1 MSSPINPPINSPVK
15 PLKNCG
21 KCGLCLGA
29 CPVYKVLKEEQSS
42 PRARLQLIKA
52 HEETT
57 LESSAL
63 LKELISKCLMCG
75 SCAVACPSGIN
86 HYEKFMDM
94 REKMVKDLGET
105 PAIKSLIFLLARES
119 RIRMGAGLAKL
130 GQKLTPA
137 FLANKYCLG
146 NIPLK
151 QFSPLNPIPFRKTVA
166 THIPAEGEK
175 KGSLV
180 YFTGCAT
187 NVLYEDTGIS
197 TIGVLTHLGYEVI
210 IPKDQTCCGIPL
222 MFHGAMDQAVEN
234 MRVNIAALGSY
245 ECEAIIVDCTTCGA
259 ALKDEYPALIQK
271 QIKKQ
276 IQRQIK
282 ENIANTNSLKSSAL
296 SWEPLAAQAQKIADK
311 TMDILS
317 FIAAHRQD
325 LVFDKTY
332 PKLGN
337 VAYHA
342 PCHSRNSFNTLPL
355 VQSLLKELP
364 FIEYTPTPDEAECC
378 GGGGTFFYEH
388 PKTAKKIMDKK
399 KNHVKEVQA
408 KYWLTDCPVCRINLA
423 GNLDSANVLE
433 NIQVFHPVTL
443 IHNALKK
450 GALNNDVRNKARK

>member
-1 MSSPINPPINSPVK
+1 MNSPIDSSVK

-29 CPVYKVLKEEQSS
+29 CPVYKVLKEEQAS

-52 HEETT
+52 HENNT

-86 HYEKFMDM
+86 HYEKFMEM
-94 REKMVKDLGET
+94 REKMVKEVGET

-119 RIRMGAGLAKL
+119 RIRMGAGIARM
-130 GQKLTPA
+130 GQKLTPG

-151 QFSPLNPIPFRKTVA
+151 QFPPLNPVPFRKTAARV
-166 THIPAEGEK
+166 IPARGTK

-187 NVLYEDTGIS
+187 NYMYEDTGIS

-222 MFHGAMDQAVEN
+222 MFHGARDQAVEN
-234 MRVNIAALGSY
+234 MITNIAALGAY
-245 ECEAIIVDCTTCGA
+245 ECDKILVDCTTCGA
-259 ALKDEYPALIQK
+259 ALKDEYPALI
-271 QIKKQ
+271 KK
-276 IQRQIK
+276 IISK
-282 ENIANTNSLKSSAL
+282 GNLPKLSSHPPHPF
-296 SWEPLAAQAQKIADK
+296 WEALAADAQKIAGK
-311 TMDILS
+311 TMDILT
-317 FIAAHRQD
+317 FIALRKQD
-325 LVFDKTY
+325 LVFDQTA
-332 PKLGN
+332 PNLGP

-355 VQSLLKELP
+355 VQTILKELP
-364 FIEYTPTPDEAECC
+364 FIQYTPTPDEAECC

-399 KNHVKEVQA
+399 KSHVKGVQA

-423 GNLDSANVLE
+423 GNLDRTNALE
-433 NIQVFHPVTL
+433 DIQVLHPITL
-443 IHNALKK
+443 IFNAL
-450 GALNNDVRNKARK
+450 NKRPVNHHGNIS

>member
-1 MSSPINPPINSPVK
+1 MNSPINSPVK

-29 CPVYKVLKEEQSS
+29 CPVYKVLKEEQAS

-52 HEETT
+52 YENQT

-75 SCAVACPSGIN
+75 SCAKACPSGIN
-86 HYEKFMDM
+86 HYEKFMEM
-94 REKMVKDLGET
+94 REKMVKQMGET

-119 RIRMGAGLAKL
+119 RIRMGAGLARL
-130 GQKLTPA
+130 GQKLTPG
-137 FLANKYCLG
+137 FLANKYCIG

-151 QFSPLNPIPFRKTVA
+151 QFSPLNPIPFRNTVA
-166 THIPAEGEK
+166 RVIPARGTK

-187 NVLYEDTGIS
+187 NFLYEDTGIS

-210 IPKDQTCCGIPL
+210 IPKSQTCCGIPL

-234 MRVNIAALGSY
+234 MMVNIRALGSC
-245 ECEAIIVDCTTCGA
+245 ECDGIIVDCTTCGA

-271 QIKKQ
+271 QIKK
-276 IQRQIK
+276 
-282 ENIANTNSLKSSAL
+282 NMTNRDSLKLSAHPSHPL
-296 SWEPLAAQAQKIADK
+296 GEETLAAQAQKIAEK

-317 FIAAHRQD
+317 FIAAHRKD
-325 LVFDKTY
+325 LVFDKTQ
-332 PKLGN
+332 PKMGN

-399 KNHVKEVQA
+399 KNHVKGIGA
-408 KYWLTDCPVCRINLA
+408 KYWLTDCPVCRINLS
-423 GNLDSANVLE
+423 GNLDSANALE
-433 NIQVFHPVTL
+433 DIRVFHPVTL

-450 GALNNDVRNKARK
+450 DVLKNKGHQ

>member
-1 MSSPINPPINSPVK
+1 MNSPINSPMK

-21 KCGLCLGA
+21 KCGLCLAA
-29 CPVYKVLKEEQSS
+29 CPVYKVLKEEQAS

-52 HEETT
+52 HENQT
-57 LESSAL
+57 LESSGL

-75 SCAVACPSGIN
+75 SCTVACPSGIN
-86 HYEKFMDM
+86 HYEKFMEM
-94 REKMVKDLGET
+94 RAKMVKDLGET

-119 RIRMGAGLAKL
+119 RIRTGAGIARL
-130 GQKLTPA
+130 GQKLTPG
-137 FLANKYCLG
+137 FLANTYCIG

-151 QFSPLNPIPFRKTVA
+151 QFPPLNPIPFRKTVA
-166 THIPAEGEK
+166 TRIPAEGTK

-210 IPKDQTCCGIPL
+210 IPKGQTCCGIPL
-222 MFHGAMDQAVEN
+222 MFHGAMDQAIEN
-234 MRVNIAALGSY
+234 MMTNIAALGSHEY
-245 ECEAIIVDCTTCGA
+245 DGIIVDCTTCGA

-271 QIKKQ
+271 QKKKR
-276 IQRQIK
+276 I
-282 ENIANTNSLKSSAL
+282 TNRDSLKLPPHL
-296 SWEPLAAQAQKIADK
+296 SWEMLAAQAQKIAGK

-317 FIAAHRQD
+317 FITAHRQD
-325 LVFDKTY
+325 IVFDQTY
-332 PKLGN
+332 PKLCN

-355 VQSLLKELP
+355 VQTLLKDLP
-364 FIEYTPTPDEAECC
+364 FIQYTPTPDEAECC

-399 KNHVKEVQA
+399 KNHVKGVGA
-408 KYWLTDCPVCRINLA
+408 KYWLTDCPVCRINLS

-433 NIQVFHPVTL
+433 DIRVFHPVTL
-443 IHNALKK
+443 IHDALKK
-450 GALNNDVRNKARK
+450 DELKND